1 MVALS
6 SICGCAARSAAFACS
21 RPCPGFRRTMIC
33 SHHEP
38 SPANRLSWP
47 SNERLG
53 GEGQHHVRH
62 PADVRTEEPGR
73 HHADDGERHALH
85 GELAP
90 DDVAGAGEALPPE
103 AMTDDGDG
111 AVRPSTRARGVL
123 SSAEGR
129 RGAVVGG
136 RDHPAPYGCDAEHVE
151 EPAADVCAVH
161 GVALAARRQVEA
173 LGGPRERAVE
183 QLALA
188 CPDLLPDRIG
198 P

>member
-1 MVALS
+1 
-6 SICGCAARSAAFACS
+6 
-21 RPCPGFRRTMIC
+21 MIS

-38 SPANRLSWP
+38 FARQSALLA

-62 PADVRTEEPGR
+62 PADVRTEEPRR

-111 AVRPSTRARGVL
+111 AVRRG
-123 SSAEGR
+123 A
-129 RGAVVGG
+129 AVVGG
-136 RDHPAPYGCDAEHVE
+136 RDHPAADGGDAEHVE
-151 EPAADVCAVH
+151 EPAADVRAVH
-161 GVALAARRQVEA
+161 GVASGRSADRSNA

-183 QLALA
+183 QLGLA
-188 CPDLLPDRIG
+188 CPDLFPDRIG